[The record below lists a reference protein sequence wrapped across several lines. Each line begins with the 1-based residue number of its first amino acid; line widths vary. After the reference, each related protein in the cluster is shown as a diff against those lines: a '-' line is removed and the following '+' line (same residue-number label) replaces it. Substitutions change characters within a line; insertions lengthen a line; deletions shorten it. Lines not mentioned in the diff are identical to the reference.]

1 MTFEITCWCW
11 VLNLSC
17 SNLCRSLRWLCF
29 IESEAHFSQ
38 RAQDI
43 NLGAGVL
50 RAHGIATLGTLAY
63 AFGQPGQ
70 PLDEGAVGEW
80 AKGIAGEGIFLGG
93 LSALKR
99 ALFESQT
106 IMLTALRDQVSN
118 PDSQGARRLPDAERE
133 KRMDNLKTSLV
144 GVIVEGPLEP
154 SHALLELCANQHQAN
169 QLQYIK
175 PEKCTS
181 RMHEITTGRPST
193 KELQLEANKLVVR
206 EHVEVSEMTI
216 HNSLL
221 LQEAFKRRGL
231 AYVFSNSVS
240 HAAYERYLQTL
251 FMHTS
256 REPPPGCQRC
266 SLSQLVQADRMV
278 FIRLIEENVKP
289 RRKPDGTYPMDLALT
304 AALQSYHVSFTL
316 MPLPARAPGKPP
328 ADQRATPNPPAAK
341 RLRNDE
347 SGKGKGKSKGKDAK
361 GKSRKV
367 ATRYAILNA
376 GGVATAPDGSPLCF
390 DYVLEHCNRSVTD
403 GQCVKGKHLCCVCF
417 EPHSLKEHRKSA

>member
-1 MTFEITCWCW
+1 MA
-11 VLNLSC
+11 LL
-17 SNLCRSLRWLCF
+17 

-38 RAQDI
+38 RAQGI

-50 RAHGIATLGTLAY
+50 RALKQNGIATLGSLAY

-70 PLDEGAVGEW
+70 PLDEGAFGEW
-80 AKGIAGEGIFLGG
+80 AKGIAGEGISLGD

-106 IMLTALRDQVSN
+106 MVLAALRDQVSN

-154 SHALLELCANQHQAN
+154 SHALLELCANQYQAN

-181 RMHEITTGRPST
+181 RMHEITTGKPST

-278 FIRLIEENVKP
+278 FIRLIEENVSLVGSP
-289 RRKPDGTYPMDLALT
+289 CR
-304 AALQSYHVSFTL
+304 S
-316 MPLPARAPGKPP
+316 
-328 ADQRATPNPPAAK
+328 K
-341 RLRNDE
+341 RNGFQPENLGGLFLGAVTCN
-347 SGKGKGKSKGKDAK
+347 
-361 GKSRKV
+361 V
-367 ATRYAILNA
+367 AGPA
-376 GGVATAPDGSPLCF
+376 GGKVNT
-390 DYVLEHCNRSVTD
+390 
-403 GQCVKGKHLCCVCF
+403 
-417 EPHSLKEHRKSA
+417 

>member
-1 MTFEITCWCW
+1 MA
-11 VLNLSC
+11 LL
-17 SNLCRSLRWLCF
+17 

-38 RAQDI
+38 RAQEI

-50 RAHGIATLGTLAY
+50 RALKQNGIATLGSLAY

-70 PLDEGAVGEW
+70 PLDEGAFGEW
-80 AKGIAGEGIFLGG
+80 AKGIAGEGISLGD

-106 IMLTALRDQVSN
+106 MVLAALRDQVSN

-154 SHALLELCANQHQAN
+154 SHALLELCANQYQAN

-181 RMHEITTGRPST
+181 RMHEITTGKPST

-304 AALQSYHVSFTL
+304 AALQSYHVSFTP
-316 MPLPARAPGKPP
+316 MPLPAKAPGKPS
-328 ADQRATPNPPAAK
+328 AEQRVTPNPPPAK
-341 RLRNDE
+341 KLRNEDP
-347 SGKGKGKSKGKDAK
+347 GKGKGKFKGKDAK

-367 ATRYAILNA
+367 ATPYAILNA
-376 GGVATAPDGSPLCF
+376 GGVATTPDGSPLCF
-390 DYVLEHCNRSVTD
+390 DYVLGHCNRSVTD

>member
-1 MTFEITCWCW
+1 MHLASQASHWMR
-11 VLNLSC
+11 VLSVSGRKGL
-17 SNLCRSLRWLCF
+17 
-29 IESEAHFSQ
+29 Q
-38 RAQDI
+38 
-43 NLGAGVL
+43 
-50 RAHGIATLGTLAY
+50 
-63 AFGQPGQ
+63 
-70 PLDEGAVGEW
+70 
-80 AKGIAGEGIFLGG
+80 AK
-93 LSALKR
+93 

-106 IMLTALRDQVSN
+106 MVLAALRDQVSN

-154 SHALLELCANQHQAN
+154 SHALLELCANQYQAN

-181 RMHEITTGRPST
+181 RMHEITTGKPST

-316 MPLPARAPGKPP
+316 MPLPAKVPGKPS
-328 ADQRATPNPPAAK
+328 AEQRATPNPPPAK
-341 RLRNDE
+341 KLRNEDPVQRKGCKGEVPQGGYPLCYPQCWGSGYHTRWITTLLRLRL
-347 SGKGKGKSKGKDAK
+347 GTLQPKCYRWA
-361 GKSRKV
+361 
-367 ATRYAILNA
+367 
-376 GGVATAPDGSPLCF
+376 
-390 DYVLEHCNRSVTD
+390 
-403 GQCVKGKHLCCVCF
+403 VC
-417 EPHSLKEHRKSA
+417 ER

>member
-1 MTFEITCWCW
+1 
-11 VLNLSC
+11 
-17 SNLCRSLRWLCF
+17 
-29 IESEAHFSQ
+29 
-38 RAQDI
+38 
-43 NLGAGVL
+43 
-50 RAHGIATLGTLAY
+50 
-63 AFGQPGQ
+63 
-70 PLDEGAVGEW
+70 
-80 AKGIAGEGIFLGG
+80 
-93 LSALKR
+93 
-99 ALFESQT
+99 
-106 IMLTALRDQVSN
+106 
-118 PDSQGARRLPDAERE
+118 
-133 KRMDNLKTSLV
+133 MDNLKTSLV

-154 SHALLELCANQHQAN
+154 SHALLELCANQYQAN

-181 RMHEITTGRPST
+181 RMHEITTGKPST

-316 MPLPARAPGKPP
+316 MPLPAKAPGKPS
-328 ADQRATPNPPAAK
+328 AEQRVTPNPPPAK
-341 RLRNDE
+341 KLRNEDP
-347 SGKGKGKSKGKDAK
+347 GKGKGKFKGKDAK

-367 ATRYAILNA
+367 ATPYAILNA
-376 GGVATAPDGSPLCF
+376 GGVATTPDGSPLCF
-390 DYVLEHCNRSVTD
+390 DYVLGHCNRSVTD